1 MNKAVAINGS
11 PRMERGY
18 TAMVLA
24 PFIEGLMDAG
34 SDVETFY
41 TGHLKIKPCACGEMY
56 CWYKQPGECCLKD
69 DMQML
74 YPKVKRA
81 RILILAT
88 PVYMPLPGQMQDFVN
103 RLCPLVEPFLQTRG
117 GRTRARF
124 REDVQIRKIVL
135 VSTGGWWEKG
145 NFDTVV
151 HITQELA
158 ENAGVEFAGAV
169 IRPHAFL
176 MKKRGQLTE
185 EGKAILDA
193 VRRAGYDLVKNGMIA
208 KETFD
213 AISRPLLSEDE
224 LRDRYNGLV

>member
-24 PFIEGLMDAG
+24 PFVEGLMDAG
-34 SDVETFY
+34 SDVETFH

-56 CWYKQPGECCLKD
+56 CWYKRPGECCLKD

-81 RILILAT
+81 HILILAT
-88 PVYMPLPGQMQDFVN
+88 PVYIPLPGQMQDFVN

-169 IRPHAFL
+169 IRPHASL

-185 EGKAILDA
+185 EGKAILDV
-193 VRRAGYDLVKNGMIA
+193 VRRAGYDLVKNGIIA
-208 KETFD
+208 KETLD

-224 LRDRYNGLV
+224 FRNGWNSLV